1 MLTPKMH
8 QALNAQIHHELESA
22 YIYLSMSAYFETE
35 NFPGFA
41 HWMRMQFEEEM
52 EHAFRFYTFIHS
64 RGGKVKL
71 LAIAEPPEEYDS
83 PLAAFENALAH
94 EQKITNDIHNL
105 YSLAT
110 EEKDYPSL
118 SFLQWFID
126 EQVEEEEN
134 VGGVVEDIKRV
145 QKSDQGLLMLDR
157 ELAQR
162 QPAEEGGEGEQ
173 A

>member
-1 MLTPKMH
+1 MYSDKMH
-8 QALNAQIHHELESA
+8 QALNDQIHHELESA
-22 YIYLSMSAYFETE
+22 YIYLSMSAYFESE

-41 HWMRMQFEEEM
+41 HWMKMQFEEEM
-52 EHAFRFYTFIHS
+52 EHAFKFYDFIHS

-71 LAIAEPPEEYDS
+71 LAIAEPPVKFES
-83 PLAAFENALAH
+83 PLAAFENALKH

-134 VGGVVEDIKRV
+134 VGGVVEDIRRV
-145 QKSDQGLLMLDR
+145 QNSEHGLLMLDR

-162 QPAEEGGEGEQ
+162 QPEEEEE

>member
-1 MLTPKMH
+1 MLTEKMH
-8 QALNAQIHHELESA
+8 QALNDQIHHELESA
-22 YIYLSMSAYFETE
+22 YIYLSMSAYFESE

-41 HWMRMQFEEEM
+41 HWMKMQFEEEM
-52 EHAFRFYTFIHS
+52 DHAFRFYEFIHS
-64 RGGKVKL
+64 RGAKVKL
-71 LAIAEPPEEYDS
+71 LAIAEPPEDYDS
-83 PLAAFENALAH
+83 PLAAFENALGH
-94 EQKITNDIHNL
+94 EQKITADIHNL

-118 SFLQWFID
+118 SFLKWFID

-145 QKSDQGLLMLDR
+145 QNSDQGLLMLDR

-162 QPAEEGGEGEQ
+162 QPEEEEE